1 MKKTQGFT
9 LIELMI
15 VVAIIGILAAI
26 AIPSYNSYIDTS
38 NMSKVTSNF
47 DEARRIIKN
56 EASKEKSQTALGLT
70 PTGLDGGALPSA
82 ATAQNWIDHL
92 NNTTAARA
100 PSGDPAYDTA
110 AVVADGIVGITGTL
124 IPDATTGVITG
135 VTVSLPAYLQLTAD
149 TAVVR

>member
-56 EASKEKSQTALGLT
+56 EASKEKSQAALGLV
-70 PTGLDGGALPSA
+70 PTGINGGTLPSV
-82 ATAQNWIDHL
+82 ATAADWVLHL
-92 NNTTAARA
+92 NNTTAAKA
-100 PSGDPAYDTA
+100 PSGAAAYAAAVVDADGVVGIGGGPISTA
-110 AVVADGIVGITGTL
+110 AVV
-124 IPDATTGVITG
+124 
-135 VTVSLPAYLQLTAD
+135 VTQPQYLQLPAGVTAN
-149 TAVVR
+149 VQ

>member
-56 EASKEKSQTALGLT
+56 EASKEKSQAALGLV
-70 PTGLDGGALPSA
+70 PTGITGGVLPSV
-82 ATAQNWIDHL
+82 ATAGEWQTHL
-92 NNTTAARA
+92 NTTTAARA
-100 PSGDPAYDTA
+100 PSGAAAYGAAPDATA
-110 AVVADGIVGITGTL
+110 GIVGIAGGP
-124 IPDATTGVITG
+124 INAAA
-135 VTVSLPAYLQLTAD
+135 VTVSLPAYLSLAAD
-149 TAVVR
+149 TANVQ